1 MGGNH
6 PKMLGIALYDQFN
19 SYMDYERTS
28 ALSVFMFLICSVSAV
43 VYIATNLKKEQVR
56 R

>member
-19 SYMDYERTS
+19 SYMDYERTA
-28 ALSVFMFLICSVSAV
+28 ALSVIMFLICSVAATF
-43 VYIATNLKKEQVR
+43 YIMSNLKQKR
-56 R
+56 